1 MAYSK
6 EDLLKL
12 EGAEVVG
19 GNVIHGVMADRVFVG
34 KVNDEGVFYITDEG
48 QARLAALEEASKAKA
63 PKGKKAADEPA
74 AE

>member
-1 MAYSK
+1 MAYTK

-19 GNVIHGVMADRVFVG
+19 GNVVHGLLADRVFVG
-34 KVNDEGVFYITDEG
+34 KISEEGVFSITPEG
-48 QARLAALEEASKAKA
+48 EERLAALEEASKPKAKA
-63 PKGKKAADEPA
+63 KKAEEPA

>member
-12 EGAEVVG
+12 DGAEVVG
-19 GNVIHGVMADRVFVG
+19 GNVIHGILADRAFVG
-34 KVNDEGVFYITDEG
+34 KINDEGVFYITEEG
-48 QARLAALEEASKAKA
+48 EKRLAAMEEAAKPKAKA
-63 PKGKKAADEPA
+63 KKAADEA

>member
-19 GNVIHGVMADRVFVG
+19 GNIIHGILAERVFVG
-34 KVNDEGVFYITDEG
+34 KINDEGVFYITPEG
-48 QARLAALEEASKAKA
+48 EARLAAAEEAMKAKA
-63 PKGKKAADEPA
+63 PKEKKAAEKPA
-74 AE
+74 VE

>member
-12 EGAEVVG
+12 DGAEVVG
-19 GNVIHGVMADRVFVG
+19 GNIIHGTLADRVFVG
-34 KVNDEGVFYITDEG
+34 KINDEGVFYITPEG
-48 QARLAALEEASKAKA
+48 EERLKAAEEAAKPKAKA
-63 PKGKKAADEPA
+63 KKAADEPA

>member
-12 EGAEVVG
+12 DGAEVVG
-19 GNVIHGVMADRVFVG
+19 GNIIHGVLGDRVFVG
-34 KVNDEGVFYITDEG
+34 KINDEGVFYITKEG
-48 QARLAALEEASKAKA
+48 EERLAALEEASKPKAKA
-63 PKGKKAADEPA
+63 KKAADETA

>member
-19 GNVIHGVMADRVFVG
+19 GNVIHGIMADRVFVG

-48 QARLAALEEASKAKA
+48 EARLKAAEEAAKPKA
-63 PKGKKAADEPA
+63 PKAKKSADEA

>member
-19 GNVIHGVMADRVFVG
+19 GNVIHGVLGDRVFVG
-34 KVNDEGVFYITDEG
+34 KINDEGVFYITPEG
-48 QARLAALEEASKAKA
+48 EERLRAAEEAAKPKAKA
-63 PKGKKAADEPA
+63 KKVVDEAA